1 MLSKVDEKGRLYL
14 GKKRGKQLGKE
25 VFIVE
30 LKSGILLIPKPE
42 DPVKS
47 LETLGASLPDVPMKE
62 LRKEIAEEA
71 AKEEQYR

>member
-14 GKKRGKQLGKE
+14 GKRWGKRLGKE
-25 VFIVE
+25 VLIVE

-47 LETLGASLPDVPMKE
+47 LEALGASLPDLPIKE
-62 LRKEIAEEA
+62 LKKDIAEEV
-71 AKEEQYR
+71 AKEAQ